1 MIPEMESPALGVR
14 GNPEG
19 DFAAGE
25 IDPDNNVTRL
35 FTQAEAKRLQAISEF
50 AIAHHKEDDLRELLN
65 SLLVA
70 CFQIEHAI
78 SWRKVHGGGTA

>member
-19 DFAAGE
+19 DFAAGKIE
-25 IDPDNNVTRL
+25 PDNNNSHL
-35 FTQAEAKRLQAISEF
+35 LKQAG
-50 AIAHHKEDDLRELLN
+50 
-65 SLLVA
+65 
-70 CFQIEHAI
+70 FQIEHAI